1 MSEATATAEAAFSGM
16 TRPHRPFASKAPGL
30 ATAGILRFIAP
41 LPLPLLLSLLLA
53 LIALLLPAL
62 AFAQQGDGTP
72 DLLAGVVPGARTDLS
87 VKMQILIVMTLLGL
101 LPVMVMM
108 MTSFT
113 RFVIVLSLLRS
124 ALGLQQ
130 GLPNRIITG
139 IALILTLLVMKP
151 VGDQIWRDAFVP
163 YDQDRIG
170 LQDALRIAEQPV
182 SRFMLAQTSKA
193 ALRQIAALAGEQNV
207 ANPMQHGF
215 VVKLAA
221 FVLSELKTAFQIGCM
236 LFIPFL
242 IIDLVVSSV
251 LMAMGMMM
259 LSPLVISLP
268 FKLLLFVLVDGWTLT
283 VNTLVTSIQAY

>member
-1 MSEATATAEAAFSGM
+1 MMSVTSGARWRAAA
-16 TRPHRPFASKAPGL
+16 RRAVPYLPAA
-30 ATAGILRFIAP
+30 AGAA
-41 LPLPLLLSLLLA
+41 LLLA
-53 LIALLLPAL
+53 ASPAG
-62 AFAQQGDGTP
+62 AADV
-72 DLLAGVVPGARTDLS
+72 LAGVIPGANTGMT
-87 VKMQILIVMTLLGL
+87 VKSQILVLMTILGL

-113 RFVIVLSLLRS
+113 RFVIVLSLLRQ

-139 IALILTLLVMKP
+139 VALILTLLVMRP
-151 VGDQIWRDAFVP
+151 VGEQVWREAFVP
-163 YDQDRIG
+163 YDKDKIG
-170 LQDALRIAEQPV
+170 LEEALKIAEVPL

-193 ALRQIAALAGEQNV
+193 ALTQVAHLAGEP
-207 ANPMQHGF
+207 AAMAPSARAF
-215 VVKLAA
+215 TVKLAA
-221 FVLSELKTAFQIGCM
+221 FVLSELKSAFQIGCM

-283 VNTLVTSIQAY
+283 VNTLVGSIHGF

>member
-1 MSEATATAEAAFSGM
+1 MTASRDRQRLAWGLGLGAAALALCCLPAWARADDLLPGVIPGAKAGM
-16 TRPHRPFASKAPGL
+16 T
-30 ATAGILRFIAP
+30 
-41 LPLPLLLSLLLA
+41 
-53 LIALLLPAL
+53 
-62 AFAQQGDGTP
+62 
-72 DLLAGVVPGARTDLS
+72 
-87 VKMQILIVMTLLGL
+87 VKSQILVLMTVLGL
-101 LPVMVMM
+101 LPVLFMM

-113 RFVIVLSLLRS
+113 RFVIVLSLLRQ

-139 IALILTLLVMKP
+139 VALILTLLVMRP
-151 VGDQIWRDAFVP
+151 VGEQVWRDAFVP
-163 YDQDRIG
+163 YDQDKIS
-170 LQDALRIAEQPV
+170 LEQALRVAEAPL

-193 ALRQIAALAGEQNV
+193 ALKQMAHLAGE
-207 ANPMQHGF
+207 AEATAPDAHAF
-215 VVKLAA
+215 PVKLAA

-268 FKLLLFVLVDGWTLT
+268 FKILLFVLVDGWTLT
-283 VNTLVTSIQAY
+283 VNTLVTSIRAY

>member
-1 MSEATATAEAAFSGM
+1 MMLGFRGAGVRRRAPAAM
-16 TRPHRPFASKAPGL
+16 QAA
-30 ATAGILRFIAP
+30 AGAV
-41 LPLPLLLSLLLA
+41 LLLSA
-53 LIALLLPAL
+53 AGAWAAPAG
-62 AFAQQGDGTP
+62 Q
-72 DLLAGVVPGARTDLS
+72 DLLAGVIPGSSSGLT
-87 VKMQILIVMTLLGL
+87 VKSQILVLMTILGL

-113 RFVIVLSLLRS
+113 RFVIVLSLLRQ

-139 IALILTLLVMKP
+139 VALILTLLVMRP
-151 VGDQIWRDAFVP
+151 VGLQVWNEAFVP
-163 YDQDRIG
+163 YDKDKISLEQ
-170 LQDALRIAEQPV
+170 ALKTAEVPL
-182 SRFMLAQTSKA
+182 SRFMLAQTSKT
-193 ALRQIAALAGEQNV
+193 ALAQIAHLSGEPAQM
-207 ANPMQHGF
+207 APMERAF
-215 VVKLAA
+215 TVKLAA
-221 FVLSELKTAFQIGCM
+221 FVLSELKSAFQIGCM

-283 VNTLVTSIQAY
+283 VNTLVSSIHAW

>member
-1 MSEATATAEAAFSGM
+1 MRLKLLASAAGV
-16 TRPHRPFASKAPGL
+16 AL
-30 ATAGILRFIAP
+30 
-41 LPLPLLLSLLLA
+41 LLLSL
-53 LIALLLPAL
+53 PAG
-62 AFAQQGDGTP
+62 AQDV
-72 DLLAGVVPGARTDLS
+72 LAGVIPGANTGMT
-87 VKMQILIVMTLLGL
+87 VKSQILVLMTVLGL

-113 RFVIVLSLLRS
+113 RFVIVLSLLRQ

-139 IALILTLLVMKP
+139 VALILTLLVMRP
-151 VGDQIWRDAFVP
+151 VGEQIWRDAFLP
-163 YDQDRIG
+163 YDQDKIG
-170 LQDALRIAEQPV
+170 LEQALKVAEVPL
-182 SRFMLAQTSKA
+182 SRFMLAQTSKT
-193 ALRQIAALAGEQNV
+193 ALNQIAHLAGEPAELAPQQR
-207 ANPMQHGF
+207 AF
-215 VVKLAA
+215 TVKLAA
-221 FVLSELKTAFQIGCM
+221 FVLSELKSAFQIGCM

-283 VNTLVTSIQAY
+283 VNTLVGSIHGY

>member
-1 MSEATATAEAAFSGM
+1 MM
-16 TRPHRPFASKAPGL
+16 LHRSDARVSNSPRRLAPIAIGAVLLL
-30 ATAGILRFIAP
+30 ATAGAWAAP
-41 LPLPLLLSLLLA
+41 A
-53 LIALLLPAL
+53 E
-62 AFAQQGDGTP
+62 QDV
-72 DLLAGVVPGARTDLS
+72 LAGVIPGASSGLT
-87 VKMQILIVMTLLGL
+87 VKSQILVLMTILGL

-113 RFVIVLSLLRS
+113 RFVIVLSLLRQ

-139 IALILTLLVMKP
+139 VALILTLLVMRP
-151 VGDQIWRDAFVP
+151 VGMQVWNDAFLP
-163 YDQDRIG
+163 YDKDKISLEQ
-170 LQDALRIAEQPV
+170 ALKIAEVPL
-182 SRFMLAQTSKA
+182 SRFMLAQTSKT
-193 ALRQIAALAGEQNV
+193 ALAQIAHLSGEP
-207 ANPMQHGF
+207 AEMKPEERGF
-215 VVKLAA
+215 TVKLAA
-221 FVLSELKTAFQIGCM
+221 FVLSELKSAFQIGCM

-283 VNTLVTSIQAY
+283 VNTLVGSIHGF

>member
-1 MSEATATAEAAFSGM
+1 MM
-16 TRPHRPFASKAPGL
+16 
-30 ATAGILRFIAP
+30 LRFVGRGA
-41 LPLPLLLSLLLA
+41 LRCAAGAAVLLLPLLLA
-53 LIALLLPAL
+53 PTPAW
-62 AFAQQGDGTP
+62 AAGT
-72 DLLAGVVPGARTDLS
+72 DLLAAVVPGVAKTDLT
-87 VKMQILIVMTLLGL
+87 VKSQILVLMTVLGL
-101 LPVMVMM
+101 LPVLFMM

-113 RFVIVLSLLRS
+113 RFVIVLSLLRQ

-130 GLPNRIITG
+130 GLPNRIVTG
-139 IALILTLLVMKP
+139 VALILTLLVMRP
-151 VGDQIWRDAFVP
+151 VGEAVWRDAFVP
-163 YDQDRIG
+163 YDQDKIS
-170 LQDALRIAEQPV
+170 LEQALKVAEAPL
-182 SRFMLAQTSKA
+182 SRFMMAQTSKA
-193 ALRQIAALAGEQNV
+193 ALQQVSHLAGEPAGTAPQ
-207 ANPMQHGF
+207 AHAF
-215 VVKLAA
+215 TVKLAA

>member
-1 MSEATATAEAAFSGM
+1 MMQVLPSCAPAG
-16 TRPHRPFASKAPGL
+16 APG
-30 ATAGILRFIAP
+30 IAAKAA
-41 LPLPLLLSLLLA
+41 SSTSQHRRRTGLA
-53 LIALLLPAL
+53 LVLTAALLLLCLGYCRPAG
-62 AFAQQGDGTP
+62 AV
-72 DLLAGVVPGARTDLS
+72 DLLAGIVPGAKTDLT
-87 VKMQILIVMTLLGL
+87 VKTQILIIMTLLGL

-108 MTSFT
+108 MTCFT
-113 RFVIVLSLLRS
+113 RFVIVLSLLRQ

-130 GLPNRIITG
+130 GLPNRIVTG
-139 IALILTLLVMKP
+139 IALILTLLVMRP
-151 VGDQIWRDAFVP
+151 VGDQVWTQAFVP
-163 YDQDRIG
+163 YDKDQIG
-170 LQDALRIAEQPV
+170 LQDALKIAEAPI

-193 ALRQIAALAGEQNV
+193 ALTQISHLAGEP
-207 ANPMQHGF
+207 ATLKPEEHAF
-215 VVKLAA
+215 TVKLAA

-242 IIDLVVSSV
+242 VIDLVVSSV